1 MSRIIGTII
10 NLKKFFSNLDAELI
24 AEGEKGKSKAFSLK
38 KDRKYIIPSFQRE
51 LRWEKKQVI
60 ELIRDISESDK
71 FLGNII
77 LDSELDKNSF
87 LIIDGQQRITI
98 LYMILDFLKKKFG
111 EDIDILNNCEL
122 VTENFTTFNILK
134 NNNYSIDDINENNLR
149 ILEEGDLY
157 SQKKKYVELYEEI
170 ISSEFLNSKT
180 KAIKFYDHLCKSN
193 FNLIISDDDM
203 EKESIQYFLDVN
215 LKGLKLDNEDIFKG
229 YLFSLGC
236 MTEMKPLWTK
246 FKQHIIRIN
255 NGDLTFKNYS
265 LCDFLQHFMYCYI
278 YKDEKYKEIKFGNDF
293 LISNDVEIGGDKYF
307 AGEHIVKVINSNSFF
322 KNMFTEMNNTLAI
335 IGDIIQSPT
344 GVPNSLKIL
353 LKNGNIDSSEYDVIS
368 NYLAK
373 ILLGDKVIFKS
384 LVVKYILTLTGLTN
398 DISYNKKQ
406 IKDIYAIILYI
417 NLYLILKNKKD
428 IVNIIPILKE
438 NSIHNKIMEEI
449 VTFTSGSYPIGNYAV
464 SINENNES
472 DQRYNAQIL
481 ASIYNFYQIKGD
493 KVVIRGGN
501 FEKLKN
507 YLSDK
512 NNFSI
517 EHFLINA
524 SGKFLI
530 FKSNENQTILYNKQ
544 ILKNYKNSIFNF
556 IFIPRDINNDIE
568 NFDINRKIDILKSN
582 LNNIKCDFSKMFIK
596 EAEGLF
602 PDLSQKFS
610 ASNDLNAD
618 INRYYNYDFMNEYN
632 HLVIKIMVN
641 LMKRIKE

>member
-246 FKQHIIRIN
+246 FK
-255 NGDLTFKNYS
+255 
-265 LCDFLQHFMYCYI
+265 
-278 YKDEKYKEIKFGNDF
+278 
-293 LISNDVEIGGDKYF
+293 
-307 AGEHIVKVINSNSFF
+307 
-322 KNMFTEMNNTLAI
+322 
-335 IGDIIQSPT
+335 
-344 GVPNSLKIL
+344 
-353 LKNGNIDSSEYDVIS
+353 
-368 NYLAK
+368 
-373 ILLGDKVIFKS
+373 
-384 LVVKYILTLTGLTN
+384 
-398 DISYNKKQ
+398 
-406 IKDIYAIILYI
+406 
-417 NLYLILKNKKD
+417 
-428 IVNIIPILKE
+428 
-438 NSIHNKIMEEI
+438 
-449 VTFTSGSYPIGNYAV
+449 
-464 SINENNES
+464 
-472 DQRYNAQIL
+472 
-481 ASIYNFYQIKGD
+481 
-493 KVVIRGGN
+493 
-501 FEKLKN
+501 
-507 YLSDK
+507 
-512 NNFSI
+512 
-517 EHFLINA
+517 
-524 SGKFLI
+524 
-530 FKSNENQTILYNKQ
+530 
-544 ILKNYKNSIFNF
+544 
-556 IFIPRDINNDIE
+556 
-568 NFDINRKIDILKSN
+568 
-582 LNNIKCDFSKMFIK
+582 
-596 EAEGLF
+596 
-602 PDLSQKFS
+602 
-610 ASNDLNAD
+610 
-618 INRYYNYDFMNEYN
+618 
-632 HLVIKIMVN
+632 
-641 LMKRIKE
+641 

>member
-1 MSRIIGTII
+1 
-10 NLKKFFSNLDAELI
+10 
-24 AEGEKGKSKAFSLK
+24 
-38 KDRKYIIPSFQRE
+38 
-51 LRWEKKQVI
+51 
-60 ELIRDISESDK
+60 
-71 FLGNII
+71 
-77 LDSELDKNSF
+77 
-87 LIIDGQQRITI
+87 
-98 LYMILDFLKKKFG
+98 
-111 EDIDILNNCEL
+111 
-122 VTENFTTFNILK
+122 
-134 NNNYSIDDINENNLR
+134 
-149 ILEEGDLY
+149 
-157 SQKKKYVELYEEI
+157 
-170 ISSEFLNSKT
+170 
-180 KAIKFYDHLCKSN
+180 
-193 FNLIISDDDM
+193 
-203 EKESIQYFLDVN
+203 
-215 LKGLKLDNEDIFKG
+215 
-229 YLFSLGC
+229 
-236 MTEMKPLWTK
+236 
-246 FKQHIIRIN
+246 
-255 NGDLTFKNYS
+255 
-265 LCDFLQHFMYCYI
+265 
-278 YKDEKYKEIKFGNDF
+278 
-293 LISNDVEIGGDKYF
+293 
-307 AGEHIVKVINSNSFF
+307 
-322 KNMFTEMNNTLAI
+322 MFTEMNNALAI

-353 LKNGNIDSSEYDVIS
+353 LKKGNIDSSEYDVIS

-530 FKSNENQTILYNKQ
+530 FKRNENQTILYNKQ

>member
-1 MSRIIGTII
+1 
-10 NLKKFFSNLDAELI
+10 
-24 AEGEKGKSKAFSLK
+24 
-38 KDRKYIIPSFQRE
+38 
-51 LRWEKKQVI
+51 
-60 ELIRDISESDK
+60 
-71 FLGNII
+71 
-77 LDSELDKNSF
+77 
-87 LIIDGQQRITI
+87 
-98 LYMILDFLKKKFG
+98 
-111 EDIDILNNCEL
+111 
-122 VTENFTTFNILK
+122 
-134 NNNYSIDDINENNLR
+134 
-149 ILEEGDLY
+149 
-157 SQKKKYVELYEEI
+157 
-170 ISSEFLNSKT
+170 
-180 KAIKFYDHLCKSN
+180 
-193 FNLIISDDDM
+193 
-203 EKESIQYFLDVN
+203 
-215 LKGLKLDNEDIFKG
+215 
-229 YLFSLGC
+229 
-236 MTEMKPLWTK
+236 
-246 FKQHIIRIN
+246 
-255 NGDLTFKNYS
+255 
-265 LCDFLQHFMYCYI
+265 
-278 YKDEKYKEIKFGNDF
+278 
-293 LISNDVEIGGDKYF
+293 
-307 AGEHIVKVINSNSFF
+307 
-322 KNMFTEMNNTLAI
+322 MFTEMNNALAI

-353 LKNGNIDSSEYDVIS
+353 LKKGNIDSSEYDVIS

-373 ILLGDKVIFKS
+373 ILLGGKVIFKS

-406 IKDIYAIILYI
+406 IKDIYAIIFYI